1 MADARAA
8 VSALAVRATATLIV
22 GTGSRGVRADD
33 HAQRLAREALLL
45 LVFGTRPAIKA
56 SLLRRLG

>member
-1 MADARAA
+1 VRCCASTARSRWAA
-8 VSALAVRATATLIV
+8 LIV
-22 GTGSRGVRADD
+22 ETGRRAVRADD

-45 LVFGTRPAIKA
+45 LVFDTRPAIKA